1 MKKFRPPEE
10 VKRNVRPRKVSPK
23 VFQDTSPSQMES
35 CGEAQ
40 MANASTMDGDMDTD
54 LDMKRKMAEDRMTDL
69 SNTVKVPARCKD
81 QKQLTSLTDL
91 KSKMQKEK
99 QSPSPSYNQEQF
111 DQRPKKS
118 SKQKIRIPLLS
129 DDQLTGLNP
138 PCDAVGELSHGN
150 ESNMSHEM
158 KPQSNGYSIND
169 DREYEYSESDEENCS
184 DYVSVGYSVAIGD
197 IFAKRYHVFKK
208 LGWGNFS
215 TVWLCYDSQM
225 DRYCAVK
232 VATAEIDGTGEV
244 VLFKR
249 LHDNHKY
256 RSHVVGFYDYFKV
269 TGPKG
274 THDCLVLEVL
284 GDNLLNLMKRCT
296 DKGLPICNI
305 KQIAQQVLTGLHFL
319 HDECR
324 VMHTDLK
331 PENVL
336 LASNEGI
343 LRTEAS
349 KAIEV
354 YLEANEEEQIPCSK
368 MTTMAERQMQTKT
381 KEALS
386 FFRNHRRLL
395 RRQGIE
401 DLLHLAERGLIE
413 PITAAMAVSD
423 NLPCIPFGFDGLKMM
438 NDSDC
443 QTVRNAKLPEMKDM
457 VYECDKIRLCLK
469 SPELFLRHVLGIIKN
484 LDEKELSTQDN
495 RMRASGRA
503 QTKKNAMSSSTAYT
517 TETGCRPKRRLNLND
532 IYPIDPANKECEVLV
547 KIADLGNACHFKH
560 KSIDKIQTREYRAL
574 EVILGAEY
582 SETVDIWSVA
592 CLLWEL
598 ATKNYL
604 FDIQSKRGK
613 DGKDEAHLAN
623 IIEYCGHIPRYLIR
637 NGKHSPNF
645 FRTNGKLSNRES
657 LKPTKLTNLL
667 IRCEGWTTRNATEFV
682 DFLMPM
688 LNTDPLKRASACKA
702 LGSPYLCN
710 ILVRGIERES
720 KDCTHPKSEK
730 LSDEDSLTSSSLD
743 SSGFS
748 SNGIESKDEDNK
760 GDANMLY

>member
-1 MKKFRPPEE
+1 MKKFRSPE
-10 VKRNVRPRKVSPK
+10 V
-23 VFQDTSPSQMES
+23 ES

-40 MANASTMDGDMDTD
+40 MANASTMDAEMDTD
-54 LDMKRKMAEDRMTDL
+54 LNLKRKMAKDRMTDL

-81 QKQLTSLTDL
+81 QKQLSSLTDL

-99 QSPSPSYNQEQF
+99 QSPSPSDHQEPF
-111 DQRPKKS
+111 DKIPKKS

-138 PCDAVGELSHGN
+138 PCDAVGELGHGN
-150 ESNMSHEM
+150 ESNMSHKM
-158 KPQSNGYSIND
+158 KPQSNGYSTND
-169 DREYEYSESDEENCS
+169 DREYEHSESENDTEENCS
-184 DYVSVGYSVAIGD
+184 DYVSGGYHPVAIGD
-197 IFAKRYHVFKK
+197 ILAKRYHVFKK
-208 LGWGNFS
+208 LGLGNFS

-232 VATAEIDGTGEV
+232 VANSESDGTDEV
-244 VLFKR
+244 VLFEK

-256 RSHVVGFYDYFKV
+256 RSHVVGFYDYFEV
-269 TGPKG
+269 AGPNG
-274 THDCLVLEVL
+274 THVCLVLEAL
-284 GDNLLNLMKRCT
+284 GDNLLDLMERCT

-305 KQIAQQVLTGLHFL
+305 KQIAQQVLTGLHFM

-324 VMHTDLK
+324 LIHTDLK

-343 LRTEAS
+343 LRTEAR

-354 YLEANEEEQIPCSK
+354 YLEANEEKETPCSK
-368 MTTMAERQMQTKT
+368 MTNTDKGRMQPKT

-457 VYECDKIRLCLK
+457 IYESDKIRLCLK

-484 LDEKELSTQDN
+484 LDKKELRTQAN
-495 RMRASGRA
+495 RMQASERG
-503 QTKKNAMSSSTAYT
+503 QTKKNATSSSTAYT

-547 KIADLGNACHFKH
+547 KIADLGNACHFNH
-560 KSIDKIQTREYRAL
+560 KLIDKIQTREYRAL
-574 EVILGAEY
+574 EVILGAGY
-582 SETVDIWSVA
+582 SETVDIWSVG

-598 ATKNYL
+598 ATKTYL
-604 FDIQSKRGK
+604 FDTQSKRGK
-613 DGKDEAHLAN
+613 GGKDEAHLAK
-623 IIEYCGHIPRYLIR
+623 IIEYCGHIPRDLIR

-645 FRTNGKLSNRES
+645 FKANGELVNRES
-657 LKPTKLTNLL
+657 LRPTKLTNLL
-667 IRCEGWTTRNATEFV
+667 ITCNGWTTRNATKFV

-688 LNTDPLKRASACKA
+688 LNTDPLKRTSARKA
-702 LGSPYLCN
+702 LGSRYLCN
-710 ILVRGIERES
+710 IVVRGIERES
-720 KDCTHPKSEK
+720 KDCKHPKSEK
-730 LSDEDSLTSSSLD
+730 LSDED
-743 SSGFS
+743 
-748 SNGIESKDEDNK
+748 NGIDSKDEDNK
-760 GDANMLY
+760 GDPNTLY